1 MSNHL
6 LRLLILQGLDL
17 LKLNSKNINVEKHS
31 GIKALHNLIFVL
43 EHNSLTV
50 SALACHALDWG
61 SNPAQGDDFFN

>member
-6 LRLLILQGLDL
+6 LRLLILLGLDL

-31 GIKALHNLIFVL
+31 GIKALQNLIFVS

-50 SALACHALDWG
+50 SVLACHAAVWG
-61 SNPAQGDDFFN
+61 SNPAQGNDFFN